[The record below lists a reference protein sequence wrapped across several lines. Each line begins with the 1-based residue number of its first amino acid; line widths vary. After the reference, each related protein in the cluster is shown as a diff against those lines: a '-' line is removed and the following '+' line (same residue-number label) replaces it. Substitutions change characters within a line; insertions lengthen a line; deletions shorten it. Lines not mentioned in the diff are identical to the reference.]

1 MSGTFRFLRVACV
14 MLTMPALCACFSPS
28 MLPGATACTGLA
40 AARPAPSSLR
50 RRRQAVVLRAGLGDG
65 DGATEDAKEAA
76 LRRLAGADAPK
87 SAPKKV
93 AQKEAP
99 LPEWAFFV
107 LPIFGAACAFAFQ
120 VSVCDVASLQSLAI
134 PTCVRERADTFGGA
148 SRRYSLCT
156 RAHAVFHQGTAAGGL
171 RLQACG
177 NTPVKPRG
185 DCGGSDEVD
194 KRS

>member
-1 MSGTFRFLRVACV
+1 MSSLRFLRVACV
-14 MLTMPALCACFSPS
+14 MLAMPALCACFSAS

-40 AARPAPSSLR
+40 AALAAPSSLR
-50 RRRQAVVLRAGLGDG
+50 RRRQALVLRAGLGDG
-65 DGATEDAKEAA
+65 DGGGEDGKEAA

-120 VSVCDVASLQSLAI
+120 VFVCDAASLQYLAI
-134 PTCVRERADTFGGA
+134 PKCVLVHAAILVGA

-156 RAHAVFHQGTAAGGL
+156 RAHTVLHQGTSAGGL
-171 RLQACG
+171 RLRA
-177 NTPVKPRG
+177 
-185 DCGGSDEVD
+185 
-194 KRS
+194 